1 MSFSDECHIQ
11 QSEKQGGMDP
21 VWLCSDLAM
30 IISIA
35 RIRKLLKQAPQPSSG
50 SNQSLEKGID
60 PRLSAQTSDGRY

>member
-35 RIRKLLKQAPQPSSG
+35 RIRRRKWEKCVILDEGPQ
-50 SNQSLEKGID
+50 EV
-60 PRLSAQTSDGRY
+60 